1 MTEEELDRYISRKL
15 GFVRASSLNP
25 SDWRDLRARYR
36 WIGEKLFD
44 IDVSCGPCFL
54 TCGAFILFAVDP
66 SVERLRHLQLTPAS
80 EYVKI
85 FEKLVK
91 SNQHLPWED
100 VYDYFDE
107 VSYYQFN
114 ILRDSL
120 IEHRDKLL
128 RIDVNRFPNGRRLIV
143 HQKVPN
149 HVVTELLN
157 RKLQEVGWNIGYMTK
172 KEIATAI
179 SRYRWFGDDLFDIY
193 DGHPSS
199 IFRHRETRFLVQMLY
214 PSISPSESRFTPSSA
229 LLFKRPTMTGDEKIK
244 YDIPEPNR
252 PWSQIWGYVES
263 RPTSVH
269 DDTRVALKWQL
280 HTQFSYDII

>member
-1 MTEEELDRYISRKL
+1 MTEEELDSYIIGKL
-15 GFVRASSLNP
+15 GRVRASSL
-25 SDWRDLRARYR
+25 SYADFRDLRARYR

-54 TCGAFILFAVDP
+54 TCGAFILFAMDP
-66 SVERLRHLQLTPAS
+66 SVERLRHIQITPAQ
-80 EYVKI
+80 EHVRM

-107 VSYYQFN
+107 TRYYQFN
-114 ILRDSL
+114 ILRDVL

-128 RIDVNRFPNGRRLIV
+128 RIDVNTFPSGRRLIV

-149 HVVTELLN
+149 HVITELLN
-157 RKLQEVGWNIGYMTK
+157 QKLHEVGWNIGYMTK

-179 SRYRWFGDDLFDIY
+179 SRYRWFGDDLFTIY
-193 DGHPSS
+193 DGHPDNL
-199 IFRHRETRFLVQMLY
+199 FRHSDARFLVQMLY
-214 PSISPSESRFTPSSA
+214 PSISPSESRFTPSST
-229 LLFKRPTMTGDEKIK
+229 LSFRRPTMTGDEKIK
-244 YDIPEPNR
+244 YDNPEPNR

-263 RPTSVH
+263 HPTSVH
-269 DDTRVALKWQL
+269 DDTRAMIKWQL
-280 HTQFSYDII
+280 HHQFSYDMI